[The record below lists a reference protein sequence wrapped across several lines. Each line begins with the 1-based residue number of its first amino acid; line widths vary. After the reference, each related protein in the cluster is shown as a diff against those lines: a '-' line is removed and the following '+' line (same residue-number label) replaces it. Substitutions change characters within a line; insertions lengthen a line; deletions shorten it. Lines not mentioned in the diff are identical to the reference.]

1 MFRVQCCCSVLQHLF
16 LGISFV
22 HHHTHYLP
30 FLHTLTSTSPM
41 CFLPLVTPAHRLL
54 SGFSHR
60 LSQQIFHCPF
70 SAGGATA
77 PMFPRSLYHRSSSP
91 QSTPP
96 TIINLDA
103 ACRPSSFGGHSQ
115 ADDASHSRSQSRVYA
130 SPGDKRGKLVF
141 RGGPQHLVGDPV
153 GRAMAASVF
162 YNVLHENIV
171 KSYVGEP
178 R

>member
-1 MFRVQCCCSVLQHLF
+1 MFRVQCCCSVLQHLL

-60 LSQQIFHCPF
+60 LPQQIFHCPF

-96 TIINLDA
+96 TIIHLDA

-115 ADDASHSRSQSRVYA
+115 ADDASQNFHGSFSMMGIDTAHLLIEEIVALPGSRWTLI
-130 SPGDKRGKLVF
+130 DRGSFL
-141 RGGPQHLVGDPV
+141 
-153 GRAMAASVF
+153 AAL
-162 YNVLHENIV
+162 YQ
-171 KSYVGEP
+171 
-178 R
+178 

>member
-1 MFRVQCCCSVLQHLF
+1 MFRVQCCCSVLQHLL

-41 CFLPLVTPAHRLL
+41 RCLPLVTPAHRFL

-60 LSQQIFHCPF
+60 PSQNKFHCPF

-77 PMFPRSLYHRSSSP
+77 PVFLRSLYHRSSSP
-91 QSTPP
+91 HSSPP
-96 TIINLDA
+96 IIIHLDA

-115 ADDASHSRSQSRVYA
+115 ADDASQNFHGSFSMMGIDTAHLLIEEIVALPGSRWTLIN
-130 SPGDKRGKLVF
+130 RGSFL
-141 RGGPQHLVGDPV
+141 
-153 GRAMAASVF
+153 AAL
-162 YNVLHENIV
+162 YQ
-171 KSYVGEP
+171 
-178 R
+178 